1 MARALMQ
8 EDFLALGL
16 ETLGFNRWRFL
27 DHGSNIERFKDAF
40 GAHPLTCSELWEDLR
55 NLGKI
60 NKRSKPL
67 FLLLVLRFLF
77 KYDTE
82 TSICSFI
89 GIHSE
94 YHVRTKIKEWV
105 LLLSSLLPTKMP
117 SWEDA
122 DDGFIFFMSVD
133 GTHCP
138 IEEPSPFSTIWSSHK
153 EGGKAAL
160 NYEVGLSISREK
172 LIWLYGPTPPGALN
186 DLDVARSNL
195 FPKLREFG
203 RGKRIIADGIY
214 GAEEDSDLVS
224 TKNPFDPREVDKL
237 KDRASA
243 RHEAYNNKLK
253 RWNVLAHR
261 FRHSDLTFHRQC
273 FEAVNVVCCVQM
285 DNHTSTLFDAFP

>member
-117 SWEDA
+117 SWEEMRTMDL
-122 DDGFIFFMSVD
+122 S
-133 GTHCP
+133 
-138 IEEPSPFSTIWSSHK
+138 FS
-153 EGGKAAL
+153 
-160 NYEVGLSISREK
+160 
-172 LIWLYGPTPPGALN
+172 
-186 DLDVARSNL
+186 
-195 FPKLREFG
+195 
-203 RGKRIIADGIY
+203 
-214 GAEEDSDLVS
+214 
-224 TKNPFDPREVDKL
+224 
-237 KDRASA
+237 
-243 RHEAYNNKLK
+243 
-253 RWNVLAHR
+253 
-261 FRHSDLTFHRQC
+261 
-273 FEAVNVVCCVQM
+273 
-285 DNHTSTLFDAFP
+285 